1 MTAQTSPSE
10 TRSNENETNLSE
22 ARTLI
27 ATVLFFDMVGY
38 TKQSVARQVELKSQ
52 FNKLVSEFIKD
63 VAENQRIILD
73 TGDGAAIG
81 FLQYPEDALEVA
93 LKFHQAVTA
102 NDHQDYPEL
111 KVRIGIHL
119 GPVNIVKDMN
129 GQSNMVGDGINDA
142 QRIMSF
148 APPDSIYISRS
159 YYDVVSRLSTKYAEL
174 FEYCG
179 VKEDKHG
186 RLHKVYQAI
195 VGKSATVKL
204 TEEAAQPA
212 AASLK
217 LEPFYLQQAQQSTT
231 NSTSKPSTT
240 DLENPTSKASRIG
253 DTQKLPKF
261 APSEAESLKLQ
272 QEAEAKAQQQAM
284 QKEQQEADAARI
296 KLEQE
301 GAKLMAEKWARAQ
314 ASSQAKAEQAT
325 EEQTSYENTIQQA
338 AESPPLQP
346 VQAARRVR
354 RKPLP
359 LAKIA
364 ASLFILLLAMVAV
377 LPYVWPMQGY
387 VALVESTL
395 SAQFS
400 RPVHIAHI
408 KASLLPLPKLELQD
422 VSVGDARELK
432 AASVVLNFKFSSIF
446 SSTRAINNVDIS
458 KLELNSNAFAF
469 ALDWLHSAG
478 NNAHYPVAHLNLTHA
493 SLTGDGIS
501 LPALNGKADWDSHGD
516 LSKINLLS
524 EDHKFD
530 MQLQAQQAR
539 WKIKLR
545 IKEHKLPWMPGIL
558 FSELNVKGEADS
570 NSADFTEF
578 DANLYGGTL
587 SGSAHINWQD
597 DWRMQG
603 QMKVKW
609 LDLQQAFPKLG
620 IQGALDGDSSFM
632 LSGASLPQLLETPQ
646 LDGTFLVSKG
656 IINTIGIVETA
667 TNRKKMVGVRTHFD
681 EMSGTVKLSNSKL
694 QLPQLKISSGIMSAN
709 GSVDVSHI
717 GQLSGR
723 FSVNVKMRPRTVPL
737 ILSGTL
743 EHPVLRPAN

>member
-1 MTAQTSPSE
+1 MTAQKSPSE
-10 TRSNENETNLSE
+10 THRNENETNISE

-38 TKQSVARQVELKSQ
+38 TKQSVTRQIELKSQ
-52 FNKLVSEFIKD
+52 FNKLVSEFIKN

-81 FLQYPEDALEVA
+81 FLQYPEDAIEAA

-102 NDHQDYPEL
+102 NNHQDYPEL

-159 YYDVVSRLSTKYAEL
+159 YYDVVSRLSQKYAEL
-174 FEYCG
+174 FQYCG
-179 VKEDKHG
+179 VKGDKHG

-195 VGKSATVKL
+195 VGKAATIKP
-204 TEEAAQPA
+204 TEDPAQFDLPA
-212 AASLK
+212 AASVK
-217 LEPFYLQQAQQSTT
+217 LEPFYLHHTEQSTPP
-231 NSTSKPSTT
+231 SKPSTT
-240 DLENPTSKASRIG
+240 ALENPTPEAARIG

-261 APSEAESLKLQ
+261 APSEAESLILQ
-272 QEAEAKAQQQAM
+272 HEVEAKAQQQAM
-284 QKEQQEADAARI
+284 QEADAARI
-296 KLEQE
+296 KIEQE
-301 GAKLMAEKWARAQ
+301 GAKLMAEKWVRAQ
-314 ASSQAKAEQAT
+314 ASAQAKAEQAT
-325 EEQTSYENTIQQA
+325 EEQATYENTIQQA
-338 AESPPLQP
+338 AGSPPRQP
-346 VQAARRVR
+346 VQAAPRVR

-359 LAKIA
+359 LGKIA
-364 ASLFILLLAMVAV
+364 ASLFILLLAVVAA
-377 LPYVWPMQGY
+377 LPFVWPMQGY
-387 VALVESTL
+387 VARVESTL
-395 SAQFS
+395 SAQFL

-408 KASLLPLPKLELQD
+408 KVSLLPLPKLELQD

-432 AASVVLNFKFSSIF
+432 AASVILNFKLSSIF
-446 SSTRAINNVDIS
+446 SSTRAIKKVDIRD
-458 KLELNSNAFAF
+458 LELNSNSFAF
-469 ALDWLHSAG
+469 VLDWLRSAG
-478 NNAHYPVAHLNLTHA
+478 NNAHYPVTHLNLTHA
-493 SLTGDGIS
+493 SLKGDGIS
-501 LPALNGKADWDSHGD
+501 LPALNGKAEWDAHGN
-516 LSKINLLS
+516 LSKFNLLS

-530 MQLQAQQAR
+530 MQLLAQQAR
-539 WKIKLR
+539 WKIKLH
-545 IKEHKLPWMPGIL
+545 IKEQTLPWMPGIL

-570 NSADFTEF
+570 NSADFTEL
-578 DANLYGGTL
+578 DAHLYGGTL
-587 SGSAHINWQD
+587 NGSAHINWQD

-632 LSGASLPQLLETPQ
+632 LNGATLPQLLDTPQ

-656 IINTIGIVETA
+656 IINKIGIVEIA
-667 TNRKKMVGVRTHFD
+667 TNRKSILGEQTHFD
-681 EMSGTVKLSNSKL
+681 KMSGSVQLRNSEL
-694 QLPQLKISSGIMSAN
+694 HLPQLKISSEIMNVN

-723 FSVNVKMRPRTVPL
+723 FSVDVKMRPRTASL

-743 EHPVLRPAN
+743 EQPVLRPAN